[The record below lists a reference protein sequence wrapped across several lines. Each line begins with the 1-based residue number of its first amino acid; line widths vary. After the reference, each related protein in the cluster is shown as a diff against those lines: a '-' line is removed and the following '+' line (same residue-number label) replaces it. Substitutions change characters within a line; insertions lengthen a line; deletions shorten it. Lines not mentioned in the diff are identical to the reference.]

1 VGEAGLSWDEARV
14 RGAICSVVADAESAL
29 DGCVWPIHP
38 LDDEV
43 TPAEQSAL
51 YLGSA
56 GMIWALRRLGS
67 SLDLDALALAALERY
82 REHANDDERA
92 SLYAGEPSLL
102 LLTRADDERL
112 RTLVAANEHNPLRE
126 LLYGSVGSILAA
138 RAAGLD
144 AEAERLAATLLA
156 QRDDDGLWTQEW
168 VKYDH
173 TGRYLGPAHGF
184 AGNVSVLRGITGE
197 DELRPWVERVLRR
210 YAVWS
215 GETVNWPPIVDSE
228 PTRVQWCHGAPG
240 MVATLGDLMPD
251 DLLLAGAETTW
262 RNGPLEKGPG
272 LCHGTAGNGYA
283 LLKTYA
289 VTGDEV
295 WLERARSFA
304 IAALGQLQG
313 RYSLMTGDIGAALF
327 AQACLDVDAR
337 FPILDVL

>member
-1 VGEAGLSWDEARV
+1 V
-14 RGAICSVVADAESAL
+14 
-29 DGCVWPIHP
+29 
-38 LDDEV
+38 
-43 TPAEQSAL
+43 
-51 YLGSA
+51 
-56 GMIWALRRLGS
+56 
-67 SLDLDALALAALERY
+67 
-82 REHANDDERA
+82 
-92 SLYAGEPSLL
+92 
-102 LLTRADDERL
+102 
-112 RTLVAANEHNPLRE
+112 
-126 LLYGSVGSILAA
+126 A

-144 AEAERLAATLLA
+144 AEARRLAEILVEEWE
-156 QRDDDGLWTQEW
+156 RHDFGLW
-168 VKYDH
+168 DH
-173 TGRYLGPAHGF
+173 VLAGRESQMLGPAHGF
-184 AGNVSVLRGITGE
+184 VGNVHTLRPYVDDAVLRARI
-197 DELRPWVERVLRR
+197 ERVLREHLVR
-210 YAVWS
+210 D
-215 GETVNWPPIVDSE
+215 GEGVNWPPSPGHPLNRI
-228 PTRVQWCHGAPG
+228 QWCHGAPG
-240 MVATLGDLMPD
+240 IVATVGDLMPD